1 MKKIFGVLMLLM
13 AGYASLAQQKPDT
26 VVVELANTSRVVFT
40 IKDRK
45 DLAILR
51 QYNFQALFT
60 DILNRIEGT
69 PVTTMPVNDSVP
81 AEQEEPRQVETIN
94 EPVTWDDND
103 ESDEEWLRDRRIRT
117 IRKSRHSINFDLGVN
132 NYLSD
137 GKFPDENNELYA
149 VRPWGSWYV
158 GINSVQH
165 THVGGKFFIEWG
177 LGLSWYNFKF
187 QQDNILISKD
197 ENGVIFSED
206 PRDVRHIKSKLGVSY
221 ANVSFIPM
229 LDFGGRG
236 KKTRFWNSYG
246 SNFRIGAGPYA
257 GYRLGSRSKLVYNE
271 DGREKDKDRNNF
283 YLNNF
288 RYGVRVQL
296 GIRSTDIFFNYD
308 LNELF
313 STEKEN
319 NPKLNAFSFG
329 IIF

>member
-1 MKKIFGVLMLLM
+1 MKKIFAVLMLM
-13 AGYASLAQQKPDT
+13 TAGFASSAQQKPDT
-26 VVVELANTSRVVFT
+26 VVVELANSSRVVFT

-45 DLAILR
+45 DLPILR

-60 DILNRIEGT
+60 DILNRIEET
-69 PVTTMPVNDSVP
+69 PVTPVSDTDSVSLLP
-81 AEQEEPRQVETIN
+81 VEPREAEIVN
-94 EPVTWDDND
+94 EPVTWDDGD
-103 ESDEEWLRDRRIRT
+103 ATEQVRHIKVKSV
-117 IRKSRHSINFDLGVN
+117 RKFHHSANLDLGVN

-137 GKFPDENNELYA
+137 GKFPDTNNELHS

-165 THVGGKFFIEWG
+165 MRVSRKFFVEWG

-187 QQDNILISKD
+187 QQDNILVSKD

-206 PRDVRHIKSKLGVSY
+206 ARNVNFIKSKLGVTY
-221 ANVSFIPM
+221 ANVSLIPM

-236 KKTRFWNSYG
+236 VKARFGNSYD

-257 GYRLGSRSKLVYNE
+257 GYRISSRAKQVY
-271 DGREKDKDRNNF
+271 DDGGREKDKYRDNF

-296 GIRSTDIFFNYD
+296 GIRSTDLFFNYD

-313 STEKEN
+313 STEKPN